1 MSIATQIERLEKAKA
16 DIVAA
21 IMAKGLD
28 VPDET
33 KLDEMAALIEKL
45 HVVAD
50 YWPYV
55 HPYDYAKPR

>member
-1 MSIATQIERLEKAKA
+1 MSISAQIERLEKAKE
-16 DIVAA
+16 DIAAA
-21 IMAKGLD
+21 IRAKGVD
-28 VPDET
+28 VPEGT